1 MSGQSP
7 FENNNSSSQHLPQST
22 GYEACLSQLYCSVQ
36 HNLQPWEINVKEVF
50 KFLDSEALNR
60 RPFDYT
66 DPVYGRV
73 KLSSEMLDLIDTA
86 PLRRLGAV
94 SQMTVGMT
102 SKGQGI
108 DHTRLTHSIGV
119 SILGDRMA
127 DHLGLDRHERNTLKV
142 CGLLHDIRHGPFSH
156 LYDHMTIDGVYF
168 DHDSRSIDFLKEPGL
183 ELALRGLGLTPEEI
197 FANLTDKRE
206 GSNQL
211 ALPLGYLAKE
221 VLDRVD
227 YLRRDTAGAK
237 FIPSDCL
244 RAIEQ
249 TCEDLLQVLEYNR
262 DENLIVC
269 REEDLEVVRRFNM
282 WRGFAFQVLPFDR
295 ATQVVNAFIRREAD
309 RSFAHMTPEE
319 RNVFLKEST
328 SYTDQQFMEKF
339 SPDSRRILRSGNF
352 EQNFAVLNII
362 KAETL
367 TPHGVEQLR
376 VHPTL
381 HLIRQVCGPDFCANF
396 DPLVVRRP
404 KPASSVTFNV
414 QSNDGY
420 IEARSVQPL
429 ALPEELEDM
438 THGHLKPG
446 RIPHGCDSSEVMV
459 VCYKGHGNEAELI
472 RSQFQ
477 IQKGL
482 IDKGLIKPKEST
494 IAALDTL
501 TPHKVH

>member
-1 MSGQSP
+1 MTGESP
-7 FENNNSSSQHLPQST
+7 LNPQKLISQHLADKT
-22 GYEACLSQLYCSVQ
+22 GYELCLSQLYCSVQ
-36 HNLQPWEINVKEVF
+36 NNLQPWEINVQEVF
-50 KFLDSEALNR
+50 KFLDSGMPSR
-60 RPFDYT
+60 RTFDYT

-73 KLSSEMLDLIDTA
+73 KLSPEILDIIDTA
-86 PLRRLGAV
+86 PMRRLGAV

-183 ELALRGLGLTPEEI
+183 EIALRGLGLTPEEI
-197 FANLTDKRE
+197 FSNLTDKRE

-227 YLRRDTAGAK
+227 YLRRDTAAAK

-244 RAIEQ
+244 RAINQ
-249 TCEDLLQVLEYNR
+249 ICDDLLQVLEYNR
-262 DENLIVC
+262 DENLMIC

-309 RSFAHMTPEE
+309 RSFAHMAKEE
-319 RNVFLKEST
+319 RNLFLKEST

-339 SPDSRRILRSGNF
+339 SPDARRILKSGHF

-362 KAETL
+362 KADML

-381 HLIRQVCGPDFCANF
+381 HLIREVCGADFCANF

-414 QSNDGY
+414 QSSDGY

-429 ALPEELEDM
+429 ALPEELEEM

-459 VCYKGHGNEAELI
+459 VCYKGSGSESQLI
-472 RSQFQ
+472 MAQHQ
-477 IQKGL
+477 IEQGL
-482 IDKGLIKPKEST
+482 IERGLIKPRENT
-494 IAALDTL
+494 IAQLETL
-501 TPHKVH
+501 VSHNIH